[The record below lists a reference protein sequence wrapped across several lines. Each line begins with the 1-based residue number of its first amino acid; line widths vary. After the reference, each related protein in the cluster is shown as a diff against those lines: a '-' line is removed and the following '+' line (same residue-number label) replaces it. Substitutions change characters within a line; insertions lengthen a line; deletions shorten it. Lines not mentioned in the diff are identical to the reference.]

1 MNKNFSLDKKV
12 KNWLLEGDPSVV
24 FLTNKYLLNSSNEIL
39 LSLQEKAEKKGW
51 IKRLLDLQADNYT
64 WGNGLYSPKW
74 ISTHYTLLL
83 LKRLE
88 INPENDK
95 CKKSTELLLEKG
107 FFEKENCINFSK
119 TDRGSDVCV
128 TAMILMMLSYFKI
141 YDKRMERFIDFL
153 IHNQFNDGGWNC
165 RLMDIH
171 SSVHTTLS
179 VLESFHEFKKHSDYK
194 KSKIERM
201 ESEGKEFLLSHELFK
216 SSRTGKVISKQFKM
230 LSFPPR
236 WKYDILKAMEYF
248 SNSNTNYD
256 ERMEDAVKIIINK
269 KRKDNTWP
277 LQNKH
282 PGLVFFDLEKTGSSS
297 KINTLRVNRII
308 KNYFSKINHLL
319 T

>member
-1 MNKNFSLDKKV
+1 MNKNYSLDKKV
-12 KNWLLEGDPSVV
+12 KNWLLRGDPSVI

-51 IKRLLDLQADNYT
+51 IKSLLDLQADNYT

-88 INPENDK
+88 INPENVK
-95 CKKSTELLLEKG
+95 CKKSAELLLEKG

-141 YDKRMERFIDFL
+141 NDERMERIIDYL
-153 IHNQFNDGGWNC
+153 IQNQFKDGGWNC
-165 RLMDIH
+165 ILKDNH

-179 VLESFHEFKKHSDYK
+179 VLESFQEFKKRSDYK
-194 KSKIERM
+194 KSEIERM
-201 ESEGKEFLLSHELFK
+201 ESDGKEFLLSHELFK

-236 WKYDILKAMEYF
+236 WKYDILKSMEYF
-248 SNSNTNYD
+248 SNSNTSY
-256 ERMEDAVKIIINK
+256 EIRMGDAIKIIINK

-277 LQNKH
+277 VQNKH
-282 PGLVFFDLEKTGSSS
+282 PGLVFFDLEKTGAPSR
-297 KINTLRVNRII
+297 INTLRVNRII
-308 KNYFSKINHLL
+308 KHYYLEIYHLL